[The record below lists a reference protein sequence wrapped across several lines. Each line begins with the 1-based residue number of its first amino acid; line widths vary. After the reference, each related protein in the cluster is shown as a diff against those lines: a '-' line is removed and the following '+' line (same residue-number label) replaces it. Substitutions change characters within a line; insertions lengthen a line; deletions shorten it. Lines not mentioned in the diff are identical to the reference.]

1 MLRVVVGSS
10 LCGPVGQ
17 DGTSGTDEYCAP
29 ERDRP

>member
-17 DGTSGTDEYCAP
+17 DGTRRGTTIF
-29 ERDRP
+29 ERDRF